1 MKEITFPDF
10 NLVFNIDNIAIDIG
24 GISIYWYAILIVSA
38 FIIGIIF
45 CKNDDGKYSVKFDD
59 ILELMIMLIPISVI
73 SARIYFV
80 LFKLNYYIQNPIEIF
95 DIRNGGL
102 AIYGGIVGAIIVIL
116 AFCKAKK
123 INTLDMLDYIVPYLA
138 LRSINWKMGEL
149 F

>member
-1 MKEITFPDF
+1 MKEITFPDL
-10 NLVFNIDNIAIDIG
+10 NLVFNIDSIAINIG

>member
-1 MKEITFPDF
+1 MKEITFPDL
-10 NLVFNIDNIAIDIG
+10 NLVFNIDSIAINIG

-123 INTLDMLDYIVPYLA
+123 INTLDMLDYIVPYSA

>member
-1 MKEITFPDF
+1 MKEITFPDL
-10 NLVFNIDNIAIDIG
+10 NLVFNIDSIAINIG

-95 DIRNGGL
+95 DIKNGGL

-123 INTLDMLDYIVPYLA
+123 INTLDMLDYIVPYSA

>member
-10 NLVFNIDNIAIDIG
+10 NLVFNIDSIAINIG